1 MKYVVL
7 SADSAR
13 KVYAVPDV
21 VADNLSAYC
30 MEFCTKWLVSNP
42 SAKKYRVRGGLCFNE
57 DDFVEYLNAH
67 VFPDQQSHLIENLG
81 WIDFGKPLPEP
92 YCDYP
97 AFNF

>member
-1 MKYVVL
+1 MKCVVL
-7 SADSAR
+7 SADGDR
-13 KVYAVPDV
+13 NVYSVPDQ

-30 MEFCTKWLVSNP
+30 MDFCTKWLVSSP
-42 SAKKYRVRGGLCFNE
+42 QAKKYRIRGGLCFTE
-57 DDFVEYLNAH
+57 DDFVEYLNTQ
-67 VFPDQQSHLIENLG
+67 VFPEQKSQLVKNLG